1 MVDMAAAEAAHCDDR
16 PAWRT
21 AGRLAVLTARLQALR
36 ATTRVDLHM
45 ASVMR
50 NASLPLFFPLVLQ

>member
-1 MVDMAAAEAAHCDDR
+1 MVDTAAAEAAHCDDR

-36 ATTRVDLHM
+36 AITPHRSAHGVGD
-45 ASVMR
+45 A
-50 NASLPLFFPLVLQ
+50 QC